1 VYPTRTRDLLS
12 NARKQDAQC
21 GGIGLLGTCDFRQ
34 TCAHLEM
41 IDTLRPMLPNPSIA
55 A

>member
-1 VYPTRTRDLLS
+1 MYSTRTRDLLS

-21 GGIGLLGTCDFRQ
+21 VGIGLLGTCGFRQ
-34 TCAHLEM
+34 TCTHPEM
-41 IDTLRPMLPNPSIA
+41 IDTLHPMLPNPSIA